1 MITAGNA
8 SMGALMALVRKDF
21 TLFFSNKRALIITIA
36 APILIAAFFGTL
48 MAPGSAKLS
57 KVAIAMI
64 DLDHSLLSQKIVAA
78 MAADAALAV
87 SSPNQADAIELVR
100 KGKLSAAI
108 VLPSGFGTDAGKAFF
123 SGAGSSKPQVTIQYD
138 PSQSM
143 VLGLVRGVFAQH
155 VMETVAQS
163 VFSANNTAMSDL
175 HADLAHN
182 ASMPLALKRELNT
195 LYDSIASVQSQT
207 VGGSNNKPDFSMPFS
222 TSATEVTSEI
232 DKKYN
237 SYAQSFAG
245 MSVQFILFMGIDF
258 GVGLLLARRL
268 GLWKRLRAAPISRRL
283 LIGSGILSCT
293 MIATMVMCVI
303 YAVAL
308 AFFGVRIE
316 GSIAGFMGVMG
327 AFGFLTATFGLLIA
341 AIGKTPEATRGLA
354 TLATLLMVML
364 GGAWVP
370 SFVFPEWLQTISLAV
385 PTRWAIDGLAAM
397 TWRGLGFEAALA
409 PIGVMLA
416 FSAVFA
422 VISIWRFDWEE

>member
-1 MITAGNA
+1 MNTLGNA
-8 SMGALMALVRKDF
+8 SIGALMALVRKDF

-64 DLDHSLLSQKIVAA
+64 DLDHSLLSQKIVTA
-78 MAADAALAV
+78 MADDGALAV

-100 KGKLSAAI
+100 KGKISAAI
-108 VLPSGFGTDAGKAFF
+108 VLPKGFGTDARKAFF
-123 SGAGSSKPQVTIQYD
+123 AGAGSSKPQVTIQYD

-175 HADLAHN
+175 RADLAHN
-182 ASMPLALKRELNT
+182 TSMPLALKQEINT
-195 LYDSIASVQSQT
+195 LYDSIAKVQSQT

-258 GVGLLLARRL
+258 GVGLLLARRM

-283 LIGSGILSCT
+283 LIGSGIVSCT
-293 MIATMVMCVI
+293 MIAIMVMCVI

-316 GSIAGFMGVMG
+316 GSIAGFIGVMG

-397 TWRGLGFEAALA
+397 TWRGLGFEAAMA

-422 VISIWRFDWEE
+422 VIAIWRFDWEE

>member
-1 MITAGNA
+1 MNA
-8 SMGALMALVRKDF
+8 SMHALIALIRKDF
-21 TLFFSNKRALIITIA
+21 TLFISNKRALIITIA

-48 MAPGSAKLS
+48 MAPGSDKLS
-57 KVAIAMI
+57 KVDIALI
-64 DLDHSLLSQKIVAA
+64 DLDRSALSQKIVAT

-87 SSPNQADAIELVR
+87 STPTEAEAIGLVR
-100 KGKLSAAI
+100 KGKLRAAI
-108 VLPSGFGTDAGKAFF
+108 VLPAAFGVNAGKAFF
-123 SGAGSSKPQVTIQYD
+123 AGAENSNKPQVTIHYD

-143 VLGLVRGVFAQH
+143 VLGLVRGVLAQH

-163 VFSANNTAMSDL
+163 VFSADNASIKQFR
-175 HADLAHN
+175 ADLTQN
-182 ASMPLALKRELNT
+182 TTMPQELKRELNT
-195 LYDSIASVQSQT
+195 MYDSIAKVQTQT
-207 VGGSNNKPDFSMPFS
+207 AGADNNMPGFSMPFTTS
-222 TSATEVTSEI
+222 TAEVTSEI

-258 GVGLLLARRL
+258 GVGLLLARRM

-283 LIGSGILSCT
+283 LMGSGIISCT
-293 MIATMVMCVI
+293 LIAILVMGVI

-308 AFFGVRIE
+308 ALFGVRIE
-316 GSIAGFMGVMG
+316 GSIAGFIGVIG

-397 TWRGLGFEAALA
+397 TWRGLGIEAALA

-422 VISIWRFDWEE
+422 VIAIWRFDWEE